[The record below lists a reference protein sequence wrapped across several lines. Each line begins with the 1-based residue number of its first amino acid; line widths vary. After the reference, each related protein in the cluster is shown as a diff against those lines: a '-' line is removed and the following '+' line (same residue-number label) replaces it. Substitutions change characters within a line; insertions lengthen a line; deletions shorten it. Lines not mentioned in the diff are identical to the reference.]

1 MDASLVEIL
10 SVTKRFGEKAAVSDL
25 SLLVRPGAF
34 LGLLGRNGAGKSTLI
49 KMVTGLMKPTSGRI
63 RVMGCEE
70 VHANV
75 EIKRRIGV
83 MPEGTALLERLTGSQ
98 YLQFIGRLYGLED
111 EIIETRRAELFALL
125 ELEPAPRTVIGDYS
139 YGMKK
144 KTALCAALL
153 HGPELLLLDEPFE
166 GIDPVSTRTIKDLL
180 LGLNRKGTTIVLTSH
195 ALDLVERLCPVLAI
209 IESGR
214 LVAEGSLAELQSRH
228 GGTENLEELF
238 MRLMGSSRKGELS
251 WS

>member
-1 MDASLVEIL
+1 MEAAVLEIDC
-10 SVTKRFGEKAAVSDL
+10 VTKRFGEKVAVAEL
-25 SLLVRPGAF
+25 SLRVPAGTF

-49 KMVTGLMKPTSGRI
+49 KMITGLMRPTSGGI
-63 RVMGCEE
+63 RVLGRDALRGDLE
-70 VHANV
+70 V
-75 EIKRRIGV
+75 KRRIGV
-83 MPEGTALLERLTGSQ
+83 MPEGTALLERLTGPQ
-98 YLQFIGRLYGLED
+98 YLQFVGRLYGLED
-111 EIIETRRAELFALL
+111 DVIEKRRAELFAVL

-166 GIDPVSTRTIKDLL
+166 GIDPVSTRTIKDML

-195 ALDLVERLCPVLAI
+195 ALDLVERLCPRLAI
-209 IESGR
+209 IELGR
-214 LVAEGSLAELQSRH
+214 LVGEGSLAELQAAH
-228 GGTENLEELF
+228 GDSESLEALF
-238 MRLMGSSRKGELS
+238 IRLMGGARTGELS